1 MTTFESSSF
10 ENENEN
16 ENFNCFKDALSNSFN
31 YSWFDVG
38 SSLSKLF
45 W

>member
-16 ENFNCFKDALSNSFN
+16 ENFNDFKGALSNSFN
-31 YSWFDVG
+31 YS
-38 SSLSKLF
+38 
-45 W
+45 

>member
-10 ENENEN
+10 EIKMKIQYKYEN

-31 YSWFDVG
+31 YS
-38 SSLSKLF
+38 
-45 W
+45 